1 MKIELKILGLSYSQ
15 ASIGSYIL
23 VLSEVSGQRKLPI
36 IIKATDA
43 QYIGLKIEGI
53 KGQRPLTQDLIKS
66 ITESLD
72 ADISEVYI
80 YNLVEGIFY
89 SKFIL
94 FNGINDFEVEC
105 SVGDAVSV
113 SLLYGCPI
121 MVESSVM
128 DSSSIYMED
137 SGEITDDQLEKN
149 KKERKASITIED
161 LSKMLENA
169 VENEEYEVATQIR
182 DRIKELSK
190 KN

>member
-149 KKERKASITIED
+149 KKERKDSITIED